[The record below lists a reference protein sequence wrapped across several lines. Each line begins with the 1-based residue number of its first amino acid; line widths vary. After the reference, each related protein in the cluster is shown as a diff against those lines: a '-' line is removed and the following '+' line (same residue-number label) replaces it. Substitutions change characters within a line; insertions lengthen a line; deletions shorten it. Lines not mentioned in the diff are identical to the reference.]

1 MKFFPHEAADLEPC
15 MNLLANTYNN
25 FAVEEWY
32 NTYILLLWLSIIV
45 LTPFDIATIDSSSE
59 NSLIDTLMNPS
70 IECLGQMGKS
80 KEAAALLIGKLLSR
94 PDVAKTPRLKETV
107 ENFVEKLNHAR
118 MHGVS

>member
-1 MKFFPHEAADLEPC
+1 MCKVRGYKTILKFFPHEAADLEPC
-15 MNLLANTYNN
+15 MNLLANTYDN

-45 LTPFDIATIDSSSE
+45 LTPFDITSIDSSKES
-59 NSLIDTLMNPS
+59 SLIETLMAPS

-94 PDVAKTPRLKETV
+94 PDVAKTPRLRMTV
-107 ENFVEKLNHAR
+107 
-118 MHGVS
+118 